1 MRDAGIF
8 AATTLTTLMALVGLW
23 ATELYPIYLVNDVAH
38 GGFAWDANDVGA
50 LVSVCG
56 PFVLVWSLLLYDR
69 AVARFGLLAVFRA
82 SLACHALAL
91 AATPACSLALRLR
104 PPPGEPQPSTHAVEL
119 AAIATV
125 FIFSNLSRV
134 TGFNSIFVIVANC
147 AHPDDRST
155 VNGVGQA
162 ASSLMRALGPPLGT
176 ALFAW
181 SVSDANARAGWPVN
195 LVASW
200 YVVALLTVACLAL
213 SYTLPPWIERK
224 RPHDATL
231 GAGEQAGEPAA
242 GAAGAR
248 AAGIDDEDLDDDSDG
263 DGDDNADDEADGL
276 LGERTPDKRVLA

>member
-1 MRDAGIF
+1 
-8 AATTLTTLMALVGLW
+8 MALVGLW

-155 VNGVGQA
+155 VNGIGQA
-162 ASSLMRALGPPLGT
+162 ASSLMRAVGPPLGT
-176 ALFAW
+176 AIFAW
-181 SVSDANARAGWPVN
+181 SVSDANARVGWPVN
-195 LVASW
+195 VVASW
-200 YVVALLTVACLAL
+200 YIVALLTVACLAL
-213 SYTLPPWIERK
+213 SYTLPSWIERK
-224 RPHDATL
+224 RPRDVPVGREEAAKP
-231 GAGEQAGEPAA
+231 GASSAA
-242 GAAGAR
+242 GMTL
-248 AAGIDDEDLDDDSDG
+248 AGIYDDDDEEEEDGDDEDERRLAGEDAELLDDG
-263 DGDDNADDEADGL
+263 RPPRA
-276 LGERTPDKRVLA
+276 